1 MTVKVIEKG
10 FAKKDSVDVDLII
23 GESKVRPGHY
33 WVFQK
38 LARYEHGATNT
49 FWQKLS
55 PRRRMP
61 HREEQAM
68 LADGLPLDEAVA
80 LFKRRNKVR

>member
-1 MTVKVIEKG
+1 MRVKVIKKG

-23 GESKVRPGHY
+23 GESKVRPDHY

-38 LARYEHGATNT
+38 VSSYRHGTTNT
-49 FWQKLS
+49 YWQKLS

-61 HREEQAM
+61 ISEEQAM
-68 LADGLPLDEAVA
+68 LKNGLPLDEAVA
-80 LFKRRNKVR
+80 LFNRRNKTK